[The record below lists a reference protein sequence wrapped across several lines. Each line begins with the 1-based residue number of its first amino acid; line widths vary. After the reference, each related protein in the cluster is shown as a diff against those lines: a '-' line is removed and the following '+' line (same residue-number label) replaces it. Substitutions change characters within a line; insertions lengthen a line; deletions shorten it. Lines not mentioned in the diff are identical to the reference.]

1 MYNNLDY
8 MIILLKKS
16 TTNTIKNRNNT
27 KKQDNSRKTENP
39 KKKHQKNKKWGINK
53 LSLQSH
59 LKILSQNQLN
69 HQF

>member
-8 MIILLKKS
+8 MLILLKKS

-39 KKKHQKNKKWGINK
+39 KKNTKNKNKKGGVLINY
-53 LSLQSH
+53 LFNLT
-59 LKILSQNQLN
+59 
-69 HQF
+69 